1 MALPRRKPLS
11 LINWMI
17 SNVKQDQAVAICARL
32 RDAGFS
38 AYLAGGCVRDRVL
51 GVPAKDYDIATDARP
66 EVILSLF
73 EHTVAIG
80 ARFGVIMVIVHEIP
94 YEVTT
99 FRADAAYVD
108 GRRPS
113 AVSYG
118 TIEEDVRRRDFT
130 IGGMYYDPIDGKVI
144 DLVGGLCDLRAGIIR
159 AIGNPDERFREDHL
173 RLLRAVRFAA
183 RLDFS
188 IEPATWTAIQRDAL
202 SISRIAAERV
212 GEEIVMIMT
221 EGNAARGLD
230 LLVDSGLAQAIMPEV
245 LELKGCEQPPN
256 YHPEGDVYRHTRLML
271 SMLPPGCSE
280 TLAFG
285 TLLHD
290 IAKPRTRAVTPDG
303 KTTYYGH
310 TEQGAEMSADLM
322 RRLRRSRFVQERVA
336 YLVRYHLRLCMSPRM
351 RAATLKKMLAED
363 GFDELLELARFDALG
378 SSSDLGF
385 YHFCRKA
392 RASMTAEDIRP
403 PRLIGGDDLIAMGF
417 RPGPDFKRILA
428 EVEDL
433 HLDGVLASRD
443 DAIRYVAEHYSPQ
456 NF

>member
-1 MALPRRKPLS
+1 MTPSIKE
-11 LINWMI
+11 N
-17 SNVKQDQAVAICARL
+17 QAVAICAKL
-32 RDAGFS
+32 RDAGFA

-66 EVILSLF
+66 EVVQRLF
-73 EHTVAIG
+73 AHTIAVG
-80 ARFGVIMVIVHEIP
+80 ARFGVIMVIIDGESF
-94 YEVTT
+94 EVAT

-113 AVSYG
+113 SVSYG

-130 IGGMYYDPIDGKVI
+130 IGGMYFDPADGKVI
-144 DLVGGLCDLRAGIIR
+144 DLVGGLRDLRAGVIR
-159 AIGNPDERFREDHL
+159 AIGDPGERFREDHL

-183 RLDFS
+183 RLDFT
-188 IEPATWTAIQRDAL
+188 IDPATWSAIQRDAP
-202 SISRIAAERV
+202 SISRISAERV

-221 EGNAARGLD
+221 EGGAARGLD
-230 LLVDSGLAQAIMPEV
+230 LLVASGLAQVIMPEV
-245 LELKGCEQPPN
+245 LDLKGCEQPAN

-271 SMLPPGCSE
+271 SMLPRGCSE

-290 IAKPRTRAVTPDG
+290 IAKPRTRAVTADG

-310 TEQGAEMSADLM
+310 TEQGAEIGADLM
-322 RRLRRSRFVQERVA
+322 RRLRRSRFVQDRVA
-336 YLVRYHLRLCMSPRM
+336 YLVRYHLRLCMAPRM
-351 RAATLKKMLAED
+351 RPSTLKKMLAEE
-363 GFDELLELARFDALG
+363 GFSELLELSRFDALG
-378 SSSDLGF
+378 SNSHLGF

-392 RASMTAEDIRP
+392 LASMTTEEIHP

-433 HLDGVLASRD
+433 HLDGALGSRD
-443 DAIRYVAEHYSPQ
+443 DALRYVADHYQPQ
-456 NF
+456 NL

>member
-1 MALPRRKPLS
+1 MPAFDKETR
-11 LINWMI
+11 
-17 SNVKQDQAVAICARL
+17 AVAICARL
-32 RDAGFS
+32 RNAGFA

-66 EVILSLF
+66 EIVQSLF
-73 EHTVAIG
+73 EQTVAVG
-80 ARFGVIMVIVHEIP
+80 ARFGVIMVIIDGDTF
-94 YEVTT
+94 EVAT

-130 IGGMYYDPIDGKVI
+130 IGGMYFDPVDGHVI
-144 DLVGGLCDLRAGIIR
+144 DLVGGLHDLRAGMIR
-159 AIGNPDERFREDHL
+159 AIGDPGERFREDHL

-183 RLDFS
+183 RLDFT
-188 IEPATWTAIQRDAL
+188 IEPATWRAIQRDAP
-202 SISRIAAERV
+202 SVERISAERI

-221 EGNAARGLD
+221 EGGAARGLD
-230 LLVDSGLAQAIMPEV
+230 LLVESGLAKTIMPEV
-245 LELKGCEQPPN
+245 LDLKGCEQPAN

-271 SMLPPGCSE
+271 SMLPRGCSE

-290 IAKPRTRAVTPDG
+290 IAKPRTRAVTPEG

-310 TEQGAEMSADLM
+310 TEQGAEIGADLM

-336 YLVRYHLRLCMSPRM
+336 YLVRYHLRLCMAPRM
-351 RAATLKKMLAED
+351 RPSTLKKMLAEE
-363 GFDELLELARFDALG
+363 GFGELLELARFDALG
-378 SSSDLGF
+378 SNSQLGF
-385 YHFCRKA
+385 YHFCRRA
-392 RASMTAEDIRP
+392 LASMTTEEIRP
-403 PRLIGGDDLIAMGF
+403 PRLIGGNDLIAMGF
-417 RPGPDFKRILA
+417 RPGPDFKRILG

-433 HLDGVLASRD
+433 HLDGALASRD
-443 DAIRYVAEHYSPQ
+443 DALRYVADHYPPP
-456 NF
+456 NAD